1 MDYKIFVISLKRR
14 QDRREKISELF
25 EKNNLK
31 FLSFGDAVLFKIDE
45 QS

>member
-1 MDYKIFVISLKRR
+1 LSIVQTIYGSEWKKLYKYA
-14 QDRREKISELF
+14 Q
-25 EKNNLK
+25 KNNLK